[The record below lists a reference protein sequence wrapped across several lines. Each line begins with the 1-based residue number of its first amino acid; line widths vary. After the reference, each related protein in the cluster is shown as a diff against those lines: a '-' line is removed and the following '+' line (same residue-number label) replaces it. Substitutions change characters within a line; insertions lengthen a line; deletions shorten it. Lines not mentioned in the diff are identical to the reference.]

1 VLRPDGKPVLKGAS
15 SSTELEQV
23 ANGVATGSAFTIGMA
38 EASKSIMFDSAFSTA
53 DLKSEH
59 IVVYRAENGERI
71 FAVTVPSPVPTVQT
85 FMLSPDGN
93 QLAVLQGDQIA
104 FFEMPTAGSRR

>member
-1 VLRPDGKPVLKGAS
+1 
-15 SSTELEQV
+15 
-23 ANGVATGSAFTIGMA
+23 
-38 EASKSIMFDSAFSTA
+38 
-53 DLKSEH
+53 
-59 IVVYRAENGERI
+59 
-71 FAVTVPSPVPTVQT
+71 VQT